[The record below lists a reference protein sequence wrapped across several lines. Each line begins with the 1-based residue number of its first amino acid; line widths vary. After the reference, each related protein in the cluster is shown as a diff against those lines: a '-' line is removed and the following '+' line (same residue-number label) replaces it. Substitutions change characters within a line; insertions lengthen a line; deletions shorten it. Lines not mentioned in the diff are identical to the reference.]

1 MRLLSISLALIS
13 SFIITIASLLGYFS
27 RAAIYANYNGVKQSY
42 NISKEPLLNIECQEH
57 HSKYS
62 QLLNETVLITK
73 EDYKNNILIAI
84 LGLTS
89 FISIIIYIGMTQKS
103 KN

>member
-27 RAAIYANYNGVKQSY
+27 RTAIYARYNGEKQSC
-42 NISKEPLLNIECQEH
+42 NISKDPLLNIECQELH
-57 HSKYS
+57 PKYS

-84 LGLTS
+84 LGLGS
-89 FISIIIYIGMTQKS
+89 FISIIIYVGMAPKS